1 MANVVPYA
9 FKQGILKGQHDL
21 SANDAYYLALFTTAA
36 PFAVTD
42 SVYTSAASNQ
52 VGTSGTNYT
61 TDGKTC
67 GQGVVAQTGDYTTVD
82 FTTDPT
88 WTSSTITARTGVL
101 YKYVSPGGTTANQ
114 YLVAILDFGG
124 DITSTSGDFKVTF
137 PSATAGSPSGSGALL
152 SITGNP

>member
-21 SANDAYYLALFTTAA
+21 SANNAYYLALYTTAT
-36 PFAVTD
+36 PYAVSD
-42 SVYTSAASNQ
+42 SVYSSAVANQ
-52 VGTSGTNYT
+52 VGTSGT
-61 TDGKTC
+61 
-67 GQGVVAQTGDYTTVD
+67 AYTTVD

-101 YKYVSPGGTTANQ
+101 YKYVAPGGTTADQ

>member
-1 MANVVPYA
+1 
-9 FKQGILKGQHDL
+9 
-21 SANDAYYLALFTTAA
+21 
-36 PFAVTD
+36 
-42 SVYTSAASNQ
+42 
-52 VGTSGTNYT
+52 
-61 TDGKTC
+61 
-67 GQGVVAQTGDYTTVD
+67 VAQTGGYTTVD

-101 YKYVSPGGTTANQ
+101 YKYVAPGGTTANQ

>member
-21 SANDAYYLALFTTAA
+21 TVLNSYYLALFTSATPYTASS
-36 PFAVTD
+36 T
-42 SVYTSAASNQ
+42 VYSSADANQ
-52 VGTSGTNYT
+52 VGTVGTNYT

-88 WTSSTITARTGVL
+88 WTVSTITARTGVL
-101 YKYVSPGGTTANQ
+101 YKYVAPGGTTANQ
-114 YLVAILDFGG
+114 YLVAILDFGA

-137 PSATAGSPSGSGALL
+137 PSATAGAPSGSGALL

>member
-21 SANDAYYLALFTTAA
+21 SALNSYYLALYTTAT
-36 PFAVTD
+36 PYAVTD
-42 SVYTSAASNQ
+42 SVYSSAVANQ
-52 VGTSGTNYT
+52 VGTSGT
-61 TDGKTC
+61 
-67 GQGVVAQTGDYTTVD
+67 ATTVD

-88 WTSSTITARTGVL
+88 WTASTITARTGVL
-101 YKYVSPGGTTANQ
+101 YKYVAPGGTTANQ
-114 YLVAILDFGG
+114 YLVAILDFGA
-124 DITSTSGDFKVTF
+124 DITSTNGDFKVTF

>member
-21 SANDAYYLALFTTAA
+21 SALNGYYLALYTTAT
-36 PFAVTD
+36 PYAVTD
-42 SVYTSAASNQ
+42 SVYSSAVANQ
-52 VGTSGTNYT
+52 VGTSGTAYT
-61 TDGKTC
+61 TDGKTT

-124 DITSTSGDFKVTF
+124 DITSTAGDFKVTF